1 MTTTFHRANSALKE
15 EFPHMRKTLF
25 VAALALFSTA
35 CVSKSEYDRQLAN
48 QAAIS
53 AEKDSLLNEV
63 VATSQFIAEVNTE
76 LDKVKDGK
84 PVAGANNEMEAL
96 SPTEA
101 RARLS
106 DRVKLLTERLNESE
120 TRLAQSRR
128 RVGQLTS
135 NNATQSAQ
143 MVAFDSTI
151 KQFQIIIDN
160 QKAEVVALLDQ
171 VSILTSENMAL
182 RETNTTLETQRVAL
196 STQNADLTTNLN
208 TVYWVAGKK
217 DDLLKR
223 GIVEQKGGMLGIGKT
238 QVLARSLDASEFTA
252 IDRLAVRELTLPDAS
267 KSYRMISTNDLA
279 GLDVAP
285 ADGKFKGTVR
295 IASPETFWRASK
307 FLVLIEQ

>member
-1 MTTTFHRANSALKE
+1 
-15 EFPHMRKTLF
+15 MRKTLF

-101 RARLS
+101 RVRLA

-120 TRLAQSRR
+120 VRLSQSRR

-135 NNATQSAQ
+135 NNATQTAQ

-151 KQFQIIIDN
+151 KQFQVIIDN
-160 QKAEVVALLDQ
+160 QKAEVVALLEQ
-171 VSILTSENMAL
+171 VSILNSENMAL

-196 STQNADLTTNLN
+196 TTENAGLTTDLN

-217 DDLLKR
+217 DDLIKR

-285 ADGKFKGTVR
+285 TDGKFKGTVR
-295 IASPETFWRASK
+295 IVSPETFWRASK